1 MPSSGRSCS
10 HLSKI
15 GASEGHLSHGH
26 HIHGWRQGVP
36 PAAPCHYHW
45 CARLGADSAADPGA
59 MPPFLIKVLWARRH
73 QLDLPGTGN
82 DLPQSLD
89 ALKRQG
95 LNPG

>member
-1 MPSSGRSCS
+1 
-10 HLSKI
+10 
-15 GASEGHLSHGH
+15 
-26 HIHGWRQGVP
+26 
-36 PAAPCHYHW
+36 
-45 CARLGADSAADPGA
+45 

-95 LNPG
+95 LNPDAVLIEDANRRQIPGLIAIRPQGRWASITPDPADKGGPEP